1 MVFLSQQLYSQ
12 YRDYHAQPVSSIVLR
27 RQAPFPR
34 LTLCPRVPLKD
45 TKLLYDAEMLL
56 TEGGITVEQFYN
68 MTTLDLLECDRAQ
81 SQCYQSQY
89 NMMRSFQSDSPHSTE
104 SAIPQPIPGT
114 SWLGSWRARYY
125 LALSRLGQ
133 KVDPIRCLTFEPS
146 QQLRDSAEDE
156 VVNLNLRLKAV
167 PLFQDAKAYRLFV
180 HDTEEPNVGDLAAA
194 ELGPD
199 VEQTA
204 SLDIPP
210 EESLSLRLTARMFSL
225 ANLWRRPCREE
236 SGYSAIQCLKECLWH
251 RLAANIS
258 CRLPHMVGAGVYL
271 PDMSGPLDHLPLCAR
286 LVQME
291 SKGTAWRWRFR
302 FCKTIDESCTY
313 TDVTWYRPSN
323 LEPLG
328 IDDNREATPVYDA
341 LRLDPELQT
350 TSAPRTTIGTETL
363 KRRPRNSEK
372 KTADFNLGICNPPE
386 DLETVVDDSLL
397 TSTKGCH
404 CPPACHQTLYN
415 LFVYKQETYEKC
427 SSELTMSIDLRADE
441 IGEAITF
448 TLPTLLANIGGMV
461 GIVTGYSMFTLA
473 GAGVDLAWKF
483 IRQ

>member
-1 MVFLSQQLYSQ
+1 MHLLLMVFLCQQLYSQ

-56 TEGGITVEQFYN
+56 TEGNITVEQFYN
-68 MTTLDLLECDRAQ
+68 MTTLDLLECDEIQ
-81 SQCYQSQY
+81 FQCYQSRF
-89 NMMRSFQSDSPHSTE
+89 NMMRSFKSESPY
-104 SAIPQPIPGT
+104 SAYEAIPGT

-125 LALSRLGQ
+125 LALSRLDQ
-133 KVDPIRCLTFEPS
+133 KVHPIRCLTFDPS
-146 QQLRDSAEDE
+146 QQLRDSARDDI
-156 VVNLNLRLKAV
+156 VHLCLKLKAV

-204 SLDIPP
+204 SLDIPH

-236 SGYSAIQCLKECLWH
+236 PGYSAIQCLKECLWS

-286 LVQME
+286 PLIGQLPNCTDV
-291 SKGTAWRWRFR
+291 
-302 FCKTIDESCTY
+302 SCTAAA
-313 TDVTWYRPSN
+313 RP
-323 LEPLG
+323 
-328 IDDNREATPVYDA
+328 T
-341 LRLDPELQT
+341 
-350 TSAPRTTIGTETL
+350 
-363 KRRPRNSEK
+363 
-372 KTADFNLGICNPPE
+372 
-386 DLETVVDDSLL
+386 
-397 TSTKGCH
+397 
-404 CPPACHQTLYN
+404 
-415 LFVYKQETYEKC
+415 
-427 SSELTMSIDLRADE
+427 
-441 IGEAITF
+441 
-448 TLPTLLANIGGMV
+448 
-461 GIVTGYSMFTLA
+461 
-473 GAGVDLAWKF
+473 
-483 IRQ
+483 